1 MSVYSSYNV
10 ADTVEKMTGSK
21 LQWLNQPPTTRYLDD
36 IRDSPT
42 YKFVQ
47 ELEGRSQSKPIGPYE
62 QSGTIKNLNR
72 YFGIGEMK
80 VTL

>member
-1 MSVYSSYNV
+1 MFYSHFFRATNQ
-10 ADTVEKMTGSK
+10 KK
-21 LQWLNQPPTTRYLDD
+21 FRQWLNQAPVTRYLDD

-47 ELEGRSQSKPIGPYE
+47 ELEGRGSARAVGPYE

-72 YFGIGEMK
+72 YFGLAE
-80 VTL
+80 TNNL